1 MGQSVNLA
9 DLAPFVDVSRQK
21 IKKKLVE
28 SLNNVGVKLDDE
40 KINHIVEERVRDVI
54 KDGVQTIQ
62 YQLLTLLTTNGQTP
76 FVTVFMYLNEI
87 KDQRLKDDYALIIE
101 EVIRQRYK
109 GVKNEKGVYITPAFP
124 KLIYVLEEDNFKP
137 GTKYFYLTKLALQCT
152 SKRLVPDYISE
163 KVMKEIKDGYVYSS
177 MGCVDGQEIITY
189 KFNDKLYVE
198 AFERMWSRF
207 SLLFPVKHQYDDIN
221 NPNLYMDLL
230 GVQIYDTARN
240 GFTNVYRLIRNI
252 SNKWCDVNLSNGR
265 RLLCTADH
273 PFETNNRG
281 VVFAE
286 KLQQGDS
293 ILINRGQYSEEKYN
307 INPELAWT
315 LGFMICDGCYQGAT
329 IVASI
334 AAENEDEIEQRFI
347 NNLKM
352 FFDVNIE
359 SDLKERG
366 NKGTYKDL
374 MSRSQFKG
382 EVQKLQQYFIS
393 MFGGVNKLNRQIPN
407 EVFEWSYSSKLAFMA
422 GMIDADGYINNSPNN
437 PTVQIGS
444 TNKELALQQMALAQ
458 AMGMPASMYHNHY
471 NSRNPEAIRY
481 RIEFVPTSDLIN
493 FVCCGKKINNF
504 VLNPVS
510 LQESRFN
517 NISQVVSVRPIYKTD
532 YSYDVTTESEHFEV
546 SGIYSHNCRSFLA
559 PWYDQNGNVKFWGRG
574 NMGVVTINLPHVAMS
589 SDKDYDK
596 FWKLFDERLELC
608 HEALLCRYKRLK
620 GTKSDVAPIMWQ
632 YGAIARLKKGETID
646 KLLVGGYTS
655 ISLGYAGLY
664 ECVKFMTGKSHT
676 DPSATP
682 FAIEIMNY
690 MNSKVAEWT
699 KQDNLG
705 YSIYGT
711 PIESTTYK
719 FAKSLQ
725 SQFGIVEGV
734 SDKNYI
740 TNSYHV
746 NVREEIDAYS
756 KLGFEAQFQ
765 KLSSG
770 GSISYVEIPNMQDNP
785 EALESLAEFLYDHN
799 LYAEFNSKSDFC
811 HICGFDGEIQIVTDE
826 ETGKLIWECP
836 ICKNRDQDKM
846 NVARRT
852 CGYIGSQF
860 WNQGRTE
867 EIKDR
872 VLHL

>member
-1 MGQSVNLA
+1 M
-9 DLAPFVDVSRQK
+9 
-21 IKKKLVE
+21 
-28 SLNNVGVKLDDE
+28 
-40 KINHIVEERVRDVI
+40 
-54 KDGVQTIQ
+54 QTIQ

-76 FVTVFMYLNEI
+76 FVTIFMYLNEV
-87 KDQRLKDDYALIIE
+87 KDEKLKEDYALVIE

-109 GVKNEKGVYITPAFP
+109 GVKNEEGVYITPAFP
-124 KLIYVLEEDNFKP
+124 KLIYVLEEDNIKP
-137 GTKYFYLTKLALQCT
+137 ESKYFYLTKLALKCT
-152 SKRLVPDYISE
+152 AKRLVPDYISE
-163 KVMKEIKDGYVYSS
+163 KVMKEIKDGHVYSS

-198 AFERMWSRF
+198 AFERMWNRF

-221 NPNLYMDLL
+221 NPNLYMDLF
-230 GVQIYDTARN
+230 GVQIYDTARD

-252 SNKWCDVNLSNGR
+252 SNKWCDVNLTNGR

-286 KLQQGDS
+286 KLQQGDN
-293 ILINRGQYSEEKYN
+293 ILINHGQYSEEKYN

-315 LGFMICDGCYQGAT
+315 LGFMICDGCYQSAS

-334 AAENEDEIEQRFI
+334 AVENEDEIERRFI
-347 NNLKM
+347 NNLKV
-352 FFDVNIE
+352 FFDINIE

-366 NKGTYKDL
+366 VKGTYKDL
-374 MSRSQFKG
+374 ISRSQFKG
-382 EVQKLQQYFIS
+382 EVQKAQQYFIS

-407 EVFEWSYSSKLAFMA
+407 EVFEWNYSSKLAFMA
-422 GMIDADGYINNSPNN
+422 GMIDADGYINNSPSN
-437 PTVQIGS
+437 PVVQIGS

-458 AMGMPASMYHNHY
+458 AMGMPASMYYNHY
-471 NSRNPEAIRY
+471 NPRNPESIRY
-481 RIEFVPTSDLIN
+481 RIEFIPTSDLVN
-493 FVCCGKKINNF
+493 FICCGKKINNF
-504 VLNPVS
+504 VINPIS
-510 LQESRFN
+510 FKETKFN

-574 NMGVVTINLPHVAMS
+574 NMGVVTVNLPHVAMS
-589 SDKDYDK
+589 SDKDYDR

-632 YGAIARLKKGETID
+632 HGAIARLEKGETID
-646 KLLVGGYTS
+646 KLLVGGYFS

-690 MNSKVAEWT
+690 MNDKVAKWSKE
-699 KQDNLG
+699 DNLG

-826 ETGKLIWECP
+826 ETGKLVWECP

>member
-9 DLAPFVDVSRQK
+9 DLVPFVDVSRQK
-21 IKKKLVE
+21 IKKKLVK

-40 KINHIVEERVRDVI
+40 KINHIVEERVRDII

-87 KDQRLKDDYALIIE
+87 KDQRLKDDYALVIE
-101 EVIRQRYK
+101 EVIRQRCK

-152 SKRLVPDYISE
+152 AKRLVPDYISE
-163 KVMKEIKDGYVYSS
+163 KVMKEIKDGHVYSS

-458 AMGMPASMYHNHY
+458 AMGMPASMHHNHY
-471 NSRNPEAIRY
+471 NSRNPESIRY

-504 VLNPVS
+504 VLNLVS
-510 LQESRFN
+510 FQESRFN

-826 ETGKLIWECP
+826 ETGKLVWECP

>member
-1 MGQSVNLA
+1 VGQSVNLA

-21 IKKKLVE
+21 IKKKLVK

-40 KINHIVEERVRDVI
+40 KINHIVEERVRDII

-109 GVKNEKGVYITPAFP
+109 GVKNEEGVYITPAFP

-152 SKRLVPDYISE
+152 AKRLVPDYISE

-252 SNKWCDVNLSNGR
+252 SNKWCDINLSNGR

-471 NSRNPEAIRY
+471 NSRNPESIRY

-510 LQESRFN
+510 FQESRFN

-676 DPSATP
+676 DPLATP

-770 GSISYVEIPNMQDNP
+770 GSISYVEIPNIQDNP

-826 ETGKLIWECP
+826 ETGKLVWECP

>member
-21 IKKKLVE
+21 IKKKLVK

-87 KDQRLKDDYALIIE
+87 KDQRLKNDYALIIE

-152 SKRLVPDYISE
+152 AKRLVPDYISE
-163 KVMKEIKDGYVYSS
+163 KVMKEIKDGHVYSS

-207 SLLFPVKHQYDDIN
+207 SLLFPVKHQYDDNN

-437 PTVQIGS
+437 PNVQIGS

-504 VLNPVS
+504 VLNPAS
-510 LQESRFN
+510 FQESRFN

-676 DPSATP
+676 DPSATS

-826 ETGKLIWECP
+826 ETGKLVWECP

>member
-1 MGQSVNLA
+1 M
-9 DLAPFVDVSRQK
+9 
-21 IKKKLVE
+21 
-28 SLNNVGVKLDDE
+28 
-40 KINHIVEERVRDVI
+40 RDAI

-76 FVTVFMYLNEI
+76 FVTIFMYLNEV
-87 KDQRLKDDYALIIE
+87 KDEKLKEDYALVIE

-109 GVKNEKGVYITPAFP
+109 GVKNEEGVYITPAFP
-124 KLIYVLEEDNFKP
+124 KLIYVLEEDNIKP
-137 GTKYFYLTKLALQCT
+137 ESKYFYLTKLALKCT
-152 SKRLVPDYISE
+152 AKRLVPDYISE

-177 MGCVDGQEIITY
+177 MGC
-189 KFNDKLYVE
+189 
-198 AFERMWSRF
+198 
-207 SLLFPVKHQYDDIN
+207 
-221 NPNLYMDLL
+221 
-230 GVQIYDTARN
+230 
-240 GFTNVYRLIRNI
+240 
-252 SNKWCDVNLSNGR
+252 
-265 RLLCTADH
+265 
-273 PFETNNRG
+273 
-281 VVFAE
+281 
-286 KLQQGDS
+286 
-293 ILINRGQYSEEKYN
+293 
-307 INPELAWT
+307 
-315 LGFMICDGCYQGAT
+315 
-329 IVASI
+329 
-334 AAENEDEIEQRFI
+334 
-347 NNLKM
+347 
-352 FFDVNIE
+352 
-359 SDLKERG
+359 
-366 NKGTYKDL
+366 
-374 MSRSQFKG
+374 
-382 EVQKLQQYFIS
+382 
-393 MFGGVNKLNRQIPN
+393 
-407 EVFEWSYSSKLAFMA
+407 
-422 GMIDADGYINNSPNN
+422 
-437 PTVQIGS
+437 
-444 TNKELALQQMALAQ
+444 
-458 AMGMPASMYHNHY
+458 
-471 NSRNPEAIRY
+471 
-481 RIEFVPTSDLIN
+481 
-493 FVCCGKKINNF
+493 
-504 VLNPVS
+504 
-510 LQESRFN
+510 
-517 NISQVVSVRPIYKTD
+517 
-532 YSYDVTTESEHFEV
+532 
-546 SGIYSHNCRSFLA
+546 RSFLA
-559 PWYDQNGNVKFWGRG
+559 PWYDQNGSVKFWGRG
-574 NMGVVTINLPHVAMS
+574 NMGVVTVNLPHVAMS
-589 SDKDYDK
+589 SDKDYDR

-632 YGAIARLKKGETID
+632 HGAIARLEKGETID

-826 ETGKLIWECP
+826 ETGKLVWECP

>member
-21 IKKKLVE
+21 IKKKLVK

-87 KDQRLKDDYALIIE
+87 KDQRLKNDYALIIE

-109 GVKNEKGVYITPAFP
+109 GVKNEEGVYITPAFP

-152 SKRLVPDYISE
+152 AKRLVPDYISE
-163 KVMKEIKDGYVYSS
+163 KVMKEIKDGHVYSS

-293 ILINRGQYSEEKYN
+293 ILINRGQYSEEKYS

-366 NKGTYKDL
+366 NKVTYKDL

-493 FVCCGKKINNF
+493 FVCCEKKINNF

-510 LQESRFN
+510 FQESRFN

-559 PWYDQNGNVKFWGRG
+559 PWYDQNGSVKFWGRG

-826 ETGKLIWECP
+826 ETGKLVWECP